1 MVVLA
6 VANQKGGVGKTF
18 VVCQLGFYLA
28 ARPLPTLVLELD
40 HQMNATRSLRRG
52 GRAVLAG
59 FTTLDVLEGR
69 AGALPEGELVLVP
82 ANPGLAALER
92 QPRRHNDYVN
102 ALQAFLTGVGPRFAA
117 CLIDTHPS
125 PDVRYA
131 AALAVADYLLSPVQL
146 NQEAIDGIAAL
157 LQHERYGYHKLRQLL
172 NPKLE
177 LIGILPNLVEPTP
190 FQRANLRQ
198 LVLHHPGLLIPARR
212 AGVSGYAYIPTRTA
226 VAEAQAAGVPLWQ
239 LRQAVPPALAGQVA
253 PEAMPLRSAARD
265 AWREIQPS
273 FAAIAARMGLG
284 AAP

>member
-1 MVVLA
+1 MLVAA

-18 VVCQLGFYLA
+18 VCCQLAFYLA
-28 ARPLPTLVLELD
+28 ARSLPTLLLELD
-40 HQMNATRSLRRG
+40 HQLNATRSLRRG
-52 GRAVLAG
+52 GRAVIAD
-59 FTTLDVLEGR
+59 FSTLDVLEGR
-69 AGALPEGELVLVP
+69 AGTLPVGDLVLVP
-82 ANPGLAALER
+82 ADPGLSGLER
-92 QPRRHNDYVN
+92 QPQRHNALVA
-102 ALQAFLTGVGPRFAA
+102 ALQAFLQDASTHFAV
-117 CLIDTHPS
+117 CLLDTHPS

-157 LQHERYGYHKLRQLL
+157 LHHGRYGFHKIQQLL

-198 LVLHHPGLLIPARR
+198 LILQHPGLLIPTQRDA
-212 AGVSGYAYIPTRTA
+212 VQGYAYIPTRTA

-253 PEAMPLRSAARD
+253 PEAMPLRSAAKD
-265 AWREIQPS
+265 AWREIRPA
-273 FAAIAARMGLG
+273 FEAIAARMGLG